1 MLLPIYLSLIKLNTL
16 EFIILTINLI
26 SLKSLQKMKFCDLLF
41 VGRPKLIIKKIL
53 LLEVQIFILHYIHYL
68 ESY

>member
-26 SLKSLQKMKFCDLLF
+26 SLKSLQKMKSCEIYLLLNVLTDF
-41 VGRPKLIIKKIL
+41 KVVKLIK
-53 LLEVQIFILHYIHYL
+53 V
-68 ESY
+68 

>member
-1 MLLPIYLSLIKLNTL
+1 MKDLY
-16 EFIILTINLI
+16 II
-26 SLKSLQKMKFCDLLF
+26 LF

-53 LLEVQIFILHYIHYL
+53 LLEVQIFILHYIYYL